1 MVAIE
6 PLDQTLC
13 NRLTRRPMMKRPFQ
27 VRGRLRAFV
36 TGIEV
41 FFASEAHLHHYP
53 LTF

>member
-27 VRGRLRAFV
+27 VRGRLRVFV
-36 TGIEV
+36 AALKY
-41 FFASEAHLHHYP
+41 FLRQR
-53 LTF
+53 LTFTITL